1 MADFTTGPVGST
13 LGIPTT
19 LQAGIYVN
27 IAAAM
32 ISLALIGGVG
42 VWGYK
47 LLMRDVT
54 GVPVVRA
61 LVGEMRVSPENPGG
75 EIANHMGL
83 SVNSVSAL
91 GGAAEPEDRLV
102 LAPSNVSLKAE
113 DLNVISSD
121 KVDEVTLD
129 VQELLGDTFLKS
141 LLTDEIQPSDKVLRE
156 TATLGTPID
165 PSVPLTIED
174 VLSFADQIATGGA
187 LITNL
192 GDGVDLSTEI
202 AVNDIALNFDIISD
216 AVSGVRRSVRPKARD
231 SSMLA
236 AIATLIPVDVNILDV
251 AGPITGEVSTVVI
264 PVGTKLVQLGAFD
277 NANTAASEWVNVVQR
292 FPDFFDDKE
301 KIIQEALSGGRSF
314 FRLRAMGFTD
324 LSDARRFCSALSA
337 EGAACIPVVVR

>member
-251 AGPITGEVSTVVI
+251 AGPITGKVSTVVI

>member
-192 GDGVDLSTEI
+192 GDDVDLSTEI

>member
-113 DLNVISSD
+113 DLNVISLD

-251 AGPITGEVSTVVI
+251 AAPITGEVSTVVI

>member
-251 AGPITGEVSTVVI
+251 AAPITGEVSTVVI

>member
-192 GDGVDLSTEI
+192 GDDVDLSTEI

-251 AGPITGEVSTVVI
+251 AAPITGEVSTVVI

>member
-113 DLNVISSD
+113 DLNVISLD

-192 GDGVDLSTEI
+192 GDDVDLSTEI

>member
-113 DLNVISSD
+113 DLNVISLD

-192 GDGVDLSTEI
+192 GDDVDLSTEI

-251 AGPITGEVSTVVI
+251 AAPITGEVSTVVI

>member
-113 DLNVISSD
+113 DLNVISLD

>member
-236 AIATLIPVDVNILDV
+236 AIATLIPVDANILDV